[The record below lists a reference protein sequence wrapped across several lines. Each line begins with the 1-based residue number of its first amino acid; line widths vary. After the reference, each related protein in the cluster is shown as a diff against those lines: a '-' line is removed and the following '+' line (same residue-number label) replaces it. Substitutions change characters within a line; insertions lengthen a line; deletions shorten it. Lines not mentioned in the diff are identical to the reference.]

1 MYVSIC
7 VSHQAGGYAYHGNVN
22 RTGDVDRR
30 PFGVL
35 EVTEL
40 ERGYRG
46 ASFSWHFNTAAQI
59 DEAIAELFALRRQL
73 ASLLP
78 DTDAGPA
85 CAAENACAEFGEPVA

>member
-1 MYVSIC
+1 MHVSIC
-7 VSHQAGGYAYHGNVN
+7 VSHQSGGYSHRGHVN
-22 RTGDVDRR
+22 RTGDAERR

-35 EVTEL
+35 EITEL
-40 ERGYRG
+40 ERGDRG
-46 ASFSWHFNTAAQI
+46 ASSSWHFNTTAQI

-85 CAAENACAEFGEPVA
+85 CAEFGEPVA